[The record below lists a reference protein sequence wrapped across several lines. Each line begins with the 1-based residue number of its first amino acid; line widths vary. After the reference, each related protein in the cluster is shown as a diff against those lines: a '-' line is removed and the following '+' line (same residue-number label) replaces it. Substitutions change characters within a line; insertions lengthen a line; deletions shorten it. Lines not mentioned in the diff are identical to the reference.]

1 MNAADIEALP
11 LFARERG
18 IIPTGYHLRPEG
30 RACPR
35 GHSGPYRN
43 SRKDCAKC
51 RRLEA
56 RSWGITKRTGHAI
69 ANGGPIPSLCAFVMG
84 ASPEAIRSFLLEG
97 CQREGFAPED
107 YGRTWGIY
115 HVQPIHVFDLTT
127 TAGLRAANRI
137 TNLRVQSLHNPSMR

>member
-1 MNAADIEALP
+1 MNADELETLP
-11 LFARERG
+11 LFAKA
-18 IIPTGYHLRPEG
+18 GYHLRPEG
-30 RACPR
+30 RKCPR
-35 GHSGPYRN
+35 GHSGPYRD

-56 RSWGITKRTGHAI
+56 RSWAITRETGQAV
-69 ANGGPIPSLCAFVMG
+69 ANGRTIPSLCAFVMG
-84 ASPEAIRSFLLEG
+84 TSPEALRSFFLEE

-137 TNLRVQSLHNPSMR
+137 TNLRVQTLHNASLR

>member
-11 LFARERG
+11 LFARARG
-18 IIPTGYHLRPEG
+18 IIPAGYHLRPEG
-30 RACPR
+30 RTCPR
-35 GHSGPYRN
+35 GHSGPYRD

-56 RSWGITKRTGHAI
+56 RSWGITREAGNAV
-69 ANGGPIPSLCAFVMG
+69 ASGRPIRGFCTYFMG
-84 ASPEAIRSFLLEG
+84 ASSQEIRSFLLEG
-97 CQREGFAPED
+97 CQREGFAPKD

-137 TNLRVQSLHNPSMR
+137 ANLRVQSLHNASRP